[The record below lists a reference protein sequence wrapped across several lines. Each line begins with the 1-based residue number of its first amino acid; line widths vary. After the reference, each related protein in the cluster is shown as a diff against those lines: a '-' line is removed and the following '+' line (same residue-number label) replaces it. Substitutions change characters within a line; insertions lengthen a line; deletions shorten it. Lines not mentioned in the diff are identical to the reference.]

1 VPTLSD
7 IVKRF
12 LPKTLL
18 GRSLLIIVS
27 PLILLQVFSTWVF
40 FERHWDTV
48 AVRLARGLAGD
59 IFATMELIRQNPTPD
74 GRAAAFEFARTN
86 FQIRMEWREGA
97 ILEHTKPSPDPG
109 RLERVLR
116 REVEFRV
123 KRPMFIDTES
133 LEDDVVIAI
142 QLPDAVLRIVAPR
155 KRLFTSTTYLF
166 IALMAGSSMILFAVA
181 MMFMRNQVRPIR
193 RLAAAADA
201 LGKGREVPLFR
212 LQGASEVRQ
221 AAAAFNLMRDR
232 LQRQMAQRTEMLA
245 GVSHDLRT
253 PLTRMKLQL
262 AMLENGAAVDELK
275 ADVVEMERMV
285 EGYLAFARGEGM
297 EPVAPT
303 NLRDV
308 VEDVVASARRSGADI
323 DLTVEGALVLP
334 LRKESVRRCM
344 ANLVSNAMMHGDR
357 VAVAVRRLADAI
369 EVTVDDDGPG
379 IPEVERETVFRPFR
393 RLDAS
398 RNVETG
404 GVGLGLTIARDV
416 VHGHGGEIALEDSP
430 LGGLRARIRLPV

>member
-1 VPTLSD
+1 
-7 IVKRF
+7 
-12 LPKTLL
+12 
-18 GRSLLIIVS
+18 
-27 PLILLQVFSTWVF
+27 
-40 FERHWDTV
+40 
-48 AVRLARGLAGD
+48 
-59 IFATMELIRQNPTPD
+59 
-74 GRAAAFEFARTN
+74 
-86 FQIRMEWREGA
+86 
-97 ILEHTKPSPDPG
+97 
-109 RLERVLR
+109 
-116 REVEFRV
+116 
-123 KRPMFIDTES
+123 
-133 LEDDVVIAI
+133 
-142 QLPDAVLRIVAPR
+142 
-155 KRLFTSTTYLF
+155 
-166 IALMAGSSMILFAVA
+166 
-181 MMFMRNQVRPIR
+181 
-193 RLAAAADA
+193 
-201 LGKGREVPLFR
+201 
-212 LQGASEVRQ
+212 
-221 AAAAFNLMRDR
+221 
-232 LQRQMAQRTEMLA
+232 
-245 GVSHDLRT
+245 
-253 PLTRMKLQL
+253 
-262 AMLENGAAVDELK
+262 
-275 ADVVEMERMV
+275 
-285 EGYLAFARGEGM
+285 M

-323 DLTVEGALVLP
+323 DLTVEGTLVLP